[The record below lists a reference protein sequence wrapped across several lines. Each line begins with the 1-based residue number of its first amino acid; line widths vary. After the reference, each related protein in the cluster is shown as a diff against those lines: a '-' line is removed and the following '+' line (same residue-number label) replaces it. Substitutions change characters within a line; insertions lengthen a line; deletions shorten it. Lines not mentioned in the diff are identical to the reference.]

1 MGTKLLYMGKDSKHD
16 EDVYNVNFVSF
27 FLEKWVIDVFRV
39 WDLLLEISDYQ
50 ASTANKY
57 LSASHHE
64 QKNKKTTSQIR
75 FLAVTIKPQIKLV
88 LWHSL
93 YK

>member
-27 FLEKWVIDVFRV
+27 FLEKESLMF
-39 WDLLLEISDYQ
+39 LEFEIS
-50 ASTANKY
+50 STANKY
-57 LSASHHE
+57 LSAGHHE
-64 QKNKKTTSQIR
+64 QKNKTTSQIR

-88 LWHSL
+88 L
-93 YK
+93 